1 MSIIWKRS
9 LFVTPEYAANMDYDY
24 KCSLAKTGDADHEA
38 SSIRL
43 RAARSAIGFSQ
54 EQLGVA
60 GGVKKTAIANA
71 EQGRAFPGRDVLIY
85 LYREHRIDLN
95 FMINGD
101 FVQLPGDVQDR
112 LFAALEV
119 LSNGADRK

>member
-1 MSIIWKRS
+1 MDYERKRS
-9 LFVTPEYAANMDYDY
+9 LAR
-24 KCSLAKTGDADHEA
+24 TGDAGHKA

-43 RAARSAIGFSQ
+43 RAARNSIGFSQ

-101 FVQLPGDVQDR
+101 FAQLPGDVQ
-112 LFAALEV
+112 EV
-119 LSNGADRK
+119 LFSSLTSLESEQDQK